1 MTTEDNKEPLR
12 RQARSRSNDSIT
24 TEKSEDARASRMALR
39 AEKEQDAK
47 RRAGRSRSNDS
58 TPGASSVDSTDEPD
72 DRKERMRSRAKHEQD
87 AKRRGRPRSNDSTPG
102 ARSVDSTDE
111 PDDRKERMRS
121 RAKHEQ
127 DAKRRGRPTS
137 DDSTPGAQSFGSSTD
152 ESDGRKER
160 ARHRSTRE
168 QAAKRRAR
176 SRSDDSENIVPGAH
190 AATSSND
197 RAHRSKE
204 ARNRGN
210 NTAEEALFPQEIH
223 EQRTNLAEGGAANVR
238 SSGTIELEA
247 EVVDEE
253 ADMERMKE
261 QIKADNHRLQIAMDQ
276 ENERLHRQME
286 QDNEA
291 LRNQMEGITR
301 GQEDAPDEGKF
312 SNKCKMLVAVL
323 FVLVAVG
330 VGVYFGTRGT
340 SSDSAPTPVAP
351 QTTNSPTVGNGGAAP
366 TPSPSLMVTEAPT
379 QAPVYPRPSPEDCQA
394 IATGGPVQGQEDMAI
409 RSFDVEMD
417 VALTVDTNLDDVLD
431 AVGAKTQEILLPDL
445 AGCFED
451 RRNLG
456 EYIRGNRRNL
466 NAPRRFAI
474 ANGGISVGEA
484 DTQSCQV
491 NGGGACYS
499 IAIALDLAVKSEE
512 ERILVVTSIIIDVF
526 GVDNLVEVLGL
537 GPPFDAIN
545 LIAVNSNTPTEV
557 PSAFPTGMPSYS
569 PTKVP
574 TTDAPTKVP
583 TTDAPTKMPTTSPP
597 SPSPTN
603 IPTSSPNPPPSECGQ
618 SCVGDAACK
627 FDETEVEVGC
637 DACLGQSAC
646 ELMDGGSVADG
657 SCQGM
662 EACAY
667 LIDVSIG
674 PNSCLADLACA
685 CLENDRDVG
694 ANECQQ
700 KGDCCTTVGGPLNV
714 PESSCRHLG
723 QDTCKFASGPIGSN
737 SCRGST
743 GTCDRSKATI
753 GSSSCNDG
761 GCQDS
766 WGTIANDSC
775 NGFAACPGDQDM
787 KIGRNSCNCDS
798 CCSCLE
804 GNSEFINVPPD
815 SCNSLAPNPEVI
827 DYDINDSES
836 GAVQHCC
843 SAGDP
848 ARNDD
853 DEPPPAE
860 GDDDEA

>member
-1 MTTEDNKEPLR
+1 MTTKDSKEALH
-12 RQARSRSNDSIT
+12 QALSRPNDST
-24 TEKSEDARASRMALR
+24 TTGKSEDARVSRMALR

-47 RRAGRSRSNDS
+47 RRAGKSLSNDS
-58 TPGASSVDSTDEPD
+58 TPGARSVDSTDELD

-87 AKRRGRPRSNDSTPG
+87 AKRRS
-102 ARSVDSTDE
+102 
-111 PDDRKERMRS
+111 RS
-121 RAKHEQ
+121 R
-127 DAKRRGRPTS
+127 S
-137 DDSTPGAQSFGSSTD
+137 DDSTPGALSIDSSMD

-160 ARHRSTRE
+160 VRHRSPRE
-168 QAAKRRAR
+168 QDAKMRAR
-176 SRSDDSENIVPGAH
+176 IRSADSENLVPGAH

-197 RAHRSKE
+197 RSHRSKE

-210 NTAEEALFPQEIH
+210 NTANEALFPQEIH
-223 EQRTNLAEGGAANVR
+223 EQRTNLAEGGAVNVR
-238 SSGTIELEA
+238 SSETLELEA

-253 ADMERMKE
+253 ADMERMKQ
-261 QIKADNHRLQIAMDQ
+261 QIKAENQRLQIAMDQ
-276 ENERLHRQME
+276 ENERLRKHME
-286 QDNEA
+286 QDNQA
-291 LRNQMEGITR
+291 LRNQMEGTTR
-301 GQEDAPDEGKF
+301 GQEDAADEGKF
-312 SNKCKMLVAVL
+312 SNKCKIIVAVL
-323 FVLVAVG
+323 FVLVAGG
-330 VGVYFGTRGT
+330 VGAYFGTRGT
-340 SSDSAPTPVAP
+340 SSDSTPTPVAP
-351 QTTNSPTVGNGGAAP
+351 QTP
-366 TPSPSLMVTEAPT
+366 TPSPSSLMVTEAPT
-379 QAPVYPRPSPEDCQA
+379 QAPLYPRPSPEDCQA

-409 RSFDVEMD
+409 MSFDVEMD
-417 VALTVDTNLDDVLD
+417 VTLTVDTNLDDVLD
-431 AVGAKTQEILLPDL
+431 AVEAKTQEILLPDL

-456 EYIRGNRRNL
+456 DFIRGNRRNL

-491 NGGGACYS
+491 NSGTTCYS
-499 IAIALDLAVKSEE
+499 MTIVLDLAVKSEE
-512 ERILVVTSIIIDVF
+512 ERIFVVTSIIIDVF
-526 GVDNLVEVLGL
+526 GVDSLVEVLGL
-537 GPPFDAIN
+537 GPPFDTIK
-545 LIAVNSNTPTEV
+545 LIAVNSNTPTEA
-557 PSAFPTGMPSYS
+557 PSALPTGMPSYS
-569 PTKVP
+569 
-574 TTDAPTKVP
+574 PTKVP

-603 IPTSSPNPPPSECGQ
+603 IPTSSPTPPPSSECGQ
-618 SCVGDAACK
+618 SCVGDSACE
-627 FDETEVEVGC
+627 FFETDVAVGC

-662 EACAY
+662 EVCAH

-674 PNSCLADLACA
+674 PNSCLDDLACA

-694 ANECQQ
+694 ANECQER
-700 KGDCCTTVGGPLNV
+700 GDCCTPVGGPLNV
-714 PESSCRHLG
+714 PDSSCRHLG
-723 QDTCKFASGPIGSN
+723 QQTCKFASGPIGSN
-737 SCRGST
+737 SCRGDSA
-743 GTCDRSKATI
+743 TCDRAKATI
-753 GSSSCNDG
+753 GNNSCNDG

-766 WGTIANDSC
+766 WGTITNDSC
-775 NGFAACPGDQDM
+775 NGFAACPGAQDM
-787 KIGRNSCNCDS
+787 MIGRNSCNCDS

-804 GNSEFINVPPD
+804 EENSEFIIVPPG

-836 GAVQHCC
+836 GAFQHCC